1 MTVGRVLTP
10 HVSASSL
17 LVREPEDGESV
28 YVVPPAEVV
37 HELNRRFPMEGQNGL
52 YFTMAYGV
60 LNLETLEFRFAT
72 AGHDPIVHVPKSGV
86 PQFVEGDGMAVG
98 WVDDMEYDEFAIQLQ
113 PGDRLYLYS
122 DGVPEAMSPEMEQ
135 FTMEQMLE
143 IIELGKARPLK
154 DSAALL
160 LSSVKRWCGEAGP
173 QDDVSILGIEIAD
186 EEG

>member
-1 MTVGRVLTP
+1 M
-10 HVSASSL
+10 
-17 LVREPEDGESV
+17 
-28 YVVPPAEVV
+28 
-37 HELNRRFPMEGQNGL
+37 
-52 YFTMAYGV
+52 
-60 LNLETLEFRFAT
+60 
-72 AGHDPIVHVPKSGV
+72 HVPKSGV

-122 DGVPEAMSPEMEQ
+122 DGVPEAMSPEMQQ

-143 IIELGKARPLK
+143 IIELGKSRSLK
-154 DSAALL
+154 DSTSLL
-160 LSSVKRWCGEAGP
+160 LNSVKRWCGETGP